1 MDITEKIHNAIEWA
15 NKRLTLQGQELSQEQ
30 KNYITF
36 ALSQN
41 FTDNNQALQLQQTG
55 VSGRSEQLV
64 SFLQWYIKDDMIREK
79 KELIKSVVERYLK
92 ETNCH

>member
-1 MDITEKIHNAIEWA
+1 MDEFKQKLEEILNRLYKQ
-15 NKRLTLQGQELSQEQ
+15 NKLSIDAYSELME
-30 KNYITF
+30 F
-36 ALSQN
+36 ADPNQN
-41 FTDNNQALQLQQTG
+41 LQLQQTG